1 VVGNGA
7 GQKIYRVILTTFKNR
22 HMRQLF
28 ICLLFF
34 ACYSISF
41 GQKSYFKT
49 NEGTII
55 DSVTYVKPRNSKIE
69 KLKTIDKQVAI
80 QDNLKEIYRNS
91 DSIIFTYHWDIRIGA
106 GSENS
111 KSFHPDKYLRKELPF
126 PIHQTLNGDNVDIS
140 SLKGKPTLINFW
152 FTSCAP
158 CIDEMPILNR
168 LKDKYGDSVNFIA
181 ITFDSKEKVSKFLKK
196 YNYAFNQI
204 AGAKQYIQ
212 KDLEMRSFP
221 VNIFLDKN
229 GVAQFIQ
236 NGIPYQLNEKKK
248 LVIGDG
254 KEFDQQIDTL
264 LKM

>member
-1 VVGNGA
+1 M
-7 GQKIYRVILTTFKNR
+7 KL
-22 HMRQLF
+22 LF
-28 ICLLFF
+28 ISVLLF
-34 ACYSISF
+34 ACTSVSF

-55 DSVTYVKPRNSKIE
+55 DSVTYVKLRNQKIE
-69 KLKTIDKQVAI
+69 KLKVIDKQVAI
-80 QDNLKEIYRNS
+80 QDNLKENYRNS
-91 DSIIFTYHWDIRIGA
+91 DSIVFTYHWDIRVGA
-106 GSENS
+106 SSENA

-126 PIHQTLNGDNVDIS
+126 PIHQTLTGDNVDIS

-181 ITFDSKEKVSKFLKK
+181 ITFESKEKVSKFLKK
-196 YNYAFNQI
+196 YNYTFSQI
-204 AGAKQYIQ
+204 AGAKQYIH

-248 LVIGDG
+248 LVMGDG